1 MSAQTQQG
9 DYDPR
14 TLSVKNRFSQNTLKA
29 MAKPFIGVTMDG
41 QVQPG
46 LYPVHATGVST
57 RPVVMAAAEFLA
69 TLKSYQKVRS
79 VYSVEDPEWRRW
91 SNVDV
96 GIFARQGISLKEMS
110 DGQRETAMKLMRES
124 LSAKGLQLSMDIMK
138 TDQAL
143 REINE
148 DILSFDE
155 DQYFFKILGL
165 PSTTEPWGW
174 QVNGHHLLIS
184 YFVLGDQV
192 VMSPTFLG
200 GEPVNIKTGKY
211 AGTRI
216 LQQEQDFGLAMMR
229 SLKEEQ
235 REAATLAAD
244 KLHNNNQGEANKDN
258 LVLNFEGVP
267 VTGFSDKQ
275 KQQLLELV
283 ELFVG
288 NMRQGHADIRMEEIV
303 AHLDNTWFAWVGDVT
318 DDAVFYYRIHSPV
331 VLIEFDHQ
339 IPVGTSILNP
349 QDKPIRDHIHVVI
362 RTPNGNDYGKDLLR
376 QHLEHHAH

>member
-1 MSAQTQQG
+1 MLFMPMSAQTQQG

-155 DQYFFKILGL
+155 DQYFFKIMGL

-184 YFVLGDQV
+184 PNISSIKRQN
-192 VMSPTFLG
+192 
-200 GEPVNIKTGKY
+200 PV
-211 AGTRI
+211 
-216 LQQEQDFGLAMMR
+216 
-229 SLKEEQ
+229 
-235 REAATLAAD
+235 
-244 KLHNNNQGEANKDN
+244 
-258 LVLNFEGVP
+258 
-267 VTGFSDKQ
+267 
-275 KQQLLELV
+275 
-283 ELFVG
+283 
-288 NMRQGHADIRMEEIV
+288 
-303 AHLDNTWFAWVGDVT
+303 
-318 DDAVFYYRIHSPV
+318 
-331 VLIEFDHQ
+331 
-339 IPVGTSILNP
+339 
-349 QDKPIRDHIHVVI
+349 
-362 RTPNGNDYGKDLLR
+362 
-376 QHLEHHAH
+376 